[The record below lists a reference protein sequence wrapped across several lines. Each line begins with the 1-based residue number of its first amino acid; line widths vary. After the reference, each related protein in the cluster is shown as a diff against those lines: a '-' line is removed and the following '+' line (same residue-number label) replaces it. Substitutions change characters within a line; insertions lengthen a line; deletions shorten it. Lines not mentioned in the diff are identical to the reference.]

1 MYCTG
6 CSLHIYWNIVW
17 YCVARVFFF
26 PQLCEVATHSWQKT
40 QLDSTHQ
47 LVSLPQKLTKDH
59 SLPMPSN
66 CWWAL
71 GVTVFLS
78 AKDLAVL
85 NTGAKVR
92 TISDTNA
99 MISEHQNQSKSPWKW
114 PIEMIAL
121 FKFTSNQ
128 NNDAGQGTT
137 SCASVPLVFKLD
149 QHWSTHNPSLGLVLC
164 FCFGLIEVW
173 INDWGVALQF
183 EHIWNGFITC
193 DAFWQVTLPMN
204 CRGAPDPP
212 DMSEIT
218 ARAGWLWTTPSSTWV
233 RHE

>member
-1 MYCTG
+1 
-6 CSLHIYWNIVW
+6 
-17 YCVARVFFF
+17 
-26 PQLCEVATHSWQKT
+26 
-40 QLDSTHQ
+40 
-47 LVSLPQKLTKDH
+47 
-59 SLPMPSN
+59 MPSN

-85 NTGAKVR
+85 NTGTKVR
-92 TISDTNA
+92 TISDTNQWFLSIRIRA
-99 MISEHQNQSKSPWKW
+99 NHPENDQRDDSLVQVHFKSKQRCRPR
-114 PIEMIAL
+114 
-121 FKFTSNQ
+121 
-128 NNDAGQGTT
+128 NNFM
-137 SCASVPLVFKLD
+137 CLCPLVFKLD

-193 DAFWQVTLPMN
+193 DAFWQVTLPMS

-233 RHE
+233 DRNSKATSNLQLHLQISASFQWRWHKYYWHDA